1 MASRQRIQE
10 TLRDFMDKA
19 KYTVIEGADYFCGWA
34 DPKGT
39 PQPIPAGGVMRSTGY
54 THYGPCEVW
63 LDEKKGGCVL
73 HWYWLGVRF
82 LKNSYSWQVYKE
94 CIPLVTTP
102 KRLRV

>member
-54 THYGPCEVW
+54 THDGPCEVW
-63 LDEKKGGCVL
+63 LDEVRVLEGGNCHESL
-73 HWYWLGVRF
+73 P
-82 LKNSYSWQVYKE
+82 VYKE